1 MNYRTIR
8 KQKNPKHLFIT
19 VQAERVVL
27 CYRNISLSCEN
38 LRGTGEKVIKC
49 VATPLCTGKN
59 ASFLSPALLRSH
71 TEGFMSPIM

>member
-49 VATPLCTGKN
+49 VATPLCTG
-59 ASFLSPALLRSH
+59 
-71 TEGFMSPIM
+71 